1 MNSVLTTLVELLT
14 DAALPFVGGLL
25 LGTAIEVFLPRSWS
39 ERWLSGGPRSLL
51 LATLAGALLPGCA
64 MSTVPVAR
72 ALRARGAPL
81 GTVAAFLLIAPLISP
96 QTVVF
101 TAALIGSGFAVARV
115 VLPILFTL
123 AFGAIA
129 NALAGSLTVPL
140 APTDGEGAEGDH
152 PARGTPPA
160 CGCEGADDGCDSR
173 DRHCGCDGTGGDA
186 VPPATTLGRFVRK
199 FFANLRLLAPLFV
212 GSLAL
217 VAVLGALVSPVRI
230 AEYGDGPLAFGA
242 ALAAGIPL
250 YVCDG
255 GEVPLTLSLLTLGVG
270 PGPAF
275 TFLLGSVGT
284 CIATITMAFAII
296 GRRLTIAYVA
306 GTLLLALLG
315 GLIVAACPWL
325 HPSVVAP

>member
-1 MNSVLTTLVELLT
+1 MNSVLTTLVALLT
-14 DAALPFVGGLL
+14 DAALPFIGGLL
-25 LGTAIEVFLPRSWS
+25 LGTAIEVFLPRSWT

-72 ALRARGAPL
+72 SLRARGAPL

-96 QTVVF
+96 HTVVL
-101 TAALIGSGFAVARV
+101 TAALLGAGFAVARV
-115 VLPILFTL
+115 VLPLLFTL
-123 AFGAIA
+123 AFGTIA
-129 NALAGSLTVPL
+129 NALARPPAGPPARAGA
-140 APTDGEGAEGDH
+140 APAEAEASCGCGTTDGCGCHADDDDCSDASRCGCGGTDAH
-152 PARGTPPA
+152 PPPPA
-160 CGCEGADDGCDSR
+160 S
-173 DRHCGCDGTGGDA
+173 
-186 VPPATTLGRFVRK
+186 ATGRFVRK

-212 GSLAL
+212 GSLVV
-217 VAVLGALVSPVRI
+217 VAVLGAVVNPVRI
-230 AEYGDGPLAFGA
+230 AEYGNGPLAYGA

-255 GEVPLTLSLLTLGVG
+255 GEVPLTLSLLKLGVG

-296 GRRLTIAYVA
+296 GRRLTVAYVA

-315 GLIVAACPWL
+315 GLLVAASPWL
-325 HPSVVAP
+325 HPLVTMR